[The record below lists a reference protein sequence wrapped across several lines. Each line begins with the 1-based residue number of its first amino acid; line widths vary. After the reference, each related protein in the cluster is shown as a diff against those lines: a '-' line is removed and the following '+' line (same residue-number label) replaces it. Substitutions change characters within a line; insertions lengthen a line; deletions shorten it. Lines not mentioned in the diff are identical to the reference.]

1 MALLNFANTYAEIS
15 GNLSLQESLTGD
27 YVKLFFS
34 KDGHIISHGKDF
46 TPTFTPIERGLVP
59 LSSGKQTEILRGN
72 ATWAEITTSDL
83 PIASSVQEA
92 ILNNTTETT
101 ILTTKQIIDYIN
113 SQIIASDAMVYKG
126 TIKYEGDSYITTTNS
141 GVSNEF
147 PTSCTVGDTY
157 RITGSGRYG
166 GLWCENGDLLIC
178 IKDGSGDSLNSS
190 EYWTAVE
197 ANING
202 SVTHHINNTP
212 ISVYSDKTTTF
223 TIYAPTD
230 SGIQGQILLSGGG
243 NTSPGWV
250 NPVDLTVGTAN
261 KVANDLIA
269 GIGLTLGEDVYNGSA
284 ERTLSLLGATS
295 TSIGGVIIG
304 DNITISD
311 GTISLTRENIINAL
325 GYNPPS
331 TDTWRDIKV
340 AGTSIGNKVLN
351 FMPTGDIYVRAGD
364 GDPSTDDFDISFGL
378 SWWNISANNGQGA
391 YEHE

>member
-59 LSSGKQTEILRGN
+59 VSSGKQTEILRGN

-113 SQIIASDAMVYKG
+113 SSFAANDAMVYKG

-141 GVSNEF
+141 GVSNGF
-147 PTSCTVGDTY
+147 PTVCSVGDTY
-157 RITGSGRYG
+157 RITGSGVYG
-166 GLWCENGDLLIC
+166 GFQCESGDLLIC

-202 SVTHHINNTP
+202 SVIHHINNTP
-212 ISVYSDKTTTF
+212 ISVYSDKATTF

-230 SGIQGQILLSGGG
+230 SGIDGQILVSTG
-243 NTSPGWV
+243 NTPEWV
-250 NPVDLTVGTAN
+250 NPGGLTVGTAN
-261 KVANDLIA
+261 KVAKDLIA
-269 GIGLTLGEDVYNGSA
+269 GIGLTLGGDVYNGSA
-284 ERTLSLLGATS
+284 ERTLSLLSATS
-295 TSIGGVIIG
+295 TSIGGVRIG

-311 GTISLTRENIINAL
+311 GTISLTRDNVINAL
-325 GYNPPS
+325 GYDPSS

-340 AGTSIGNKVLN
+340 AGTSIGNKALN

-378 SWWNISANNGQGA
+378 SWWNISANDGQGA

>member
-15 GNLSLQESLTGD
+15 GKLTLPESNTGD
-27 YVKLFFS
+27 YVRLFFS
-34 KDGHIISHGKDF
+34 KDGHIITHGKDF
-46 TPTFTPIERGLVP
+46 TQTFTGIERGLVP
-59 LSSGKQTEILRGN
+59 VSSGKQTEILRGN

-113 SQIIASDAMVYKG
+113 SSFAANDAMVYKG

-141 GVSNEF
+141 GVSNGF
-147 PTSCTVGDTY
+147 PTVCSVGDTY
-157 RITGSGRYG
+157 RITSSGQYG
-166 GLWCENGDLLIC
+166 GDWCENGDFLIC
-178 IKDGSGDSLNSS
+178 IKDGSGDDLNSS
-190 EYWTAVE
+190 EYWTAIE

-212 ISVYSDKTTTF
+212 IKVYSESLTTF

-230 SGIQGQILLSGGG
+230 SGIQGQILVSRG

-250 NPVDLTVGTAN
+250 NPGDLTVGTAN
-261 KVANDLIA
+261 KVAKDLIA
-269 GIGLTLGEDVYNGSA
+269 GIGLTLGGDVYNGSV
-284 ERTLSLLGATS
+284 ERTLSLLSATS
-295 TSIGGVIIG
+295 TSIGGVKIG

-311 GTISLTRENIINAL
+311 GTISLTRENVINAL
-325 GYNPPS
+325 GYDPSS

-340 AGTSIGNKVLN
+340 AGTSIGNKALN
-351 FMPTGDIYVRAGD
+351 FLPTGDIYVRAGD
-364 GDPSTDDFDISFGL
+364 VDPSTDDFDISFGL

-391 YEHE
+391 YEYE